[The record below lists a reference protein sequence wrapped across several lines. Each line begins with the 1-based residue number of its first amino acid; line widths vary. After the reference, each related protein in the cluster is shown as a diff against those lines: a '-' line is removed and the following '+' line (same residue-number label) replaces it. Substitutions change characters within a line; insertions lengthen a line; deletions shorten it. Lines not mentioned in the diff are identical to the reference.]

1 MKPREVFRT
10 GERVVTEGRNP
21 PRMRSDAREALV
33 ATPRDRHLHFRGDP
47 SRTDGK
53 HGVTA
58 PVRPKSAPL
67 AGHSE
72 IEAKYVVPDA
82 ATFEK
87 LRSLAALGEYHLVG
101 GGERRITD
109 HYLDTPRRALLH
121 GGYSC
126 RRRADDAGRPEVVT
140 VKGLGRAQEA
150 VHHRAEHE
158 AEVPP
163 GTPPDRWPA
172 GPGRDIVMR
181 LAGDE
186 PLVELV
192 RVGQRRLTREVEREG
207 QRIAVLSLDRVEFGP
222 PALPAAYELE
232 IELAPSGDTTDLRAI
247 ADRLQPFGLRPQALS
262 KLERALALLDASESW
277 TPDSAVER
285 AALPPPHPPEPGA
298 KTGKAKARASRR
310 ASGTGVSANE
320 PMSEAGRKIL
330 RFHWEEA
337 LAREAGTIA
346 GEDPEELH
354 RMRVAT
360 RRQRAALRIVGP
372 HFRRKEIRPVRDG
385 LRTLGGFLGAVRDL
399 DVLLVAAREYQSTR
413 AQAEARAFQGLLE
426 AWTRRDRDARRQMLA
441 HLRGPDYTSFKEEYT
456 RFLDTSGAGAR
467 TPADDEHPRATR
479 VAHVLP
485 SEIWAH
491 YGAVCAY
498 ESLLPG
504 APVASLHALRIE
516 GKRLRYLL
524 EFFRDVLDR
533 RADKAI
539 ESMVALQ
546 DHLGELQDAVV
557 TMGLV
562 REFLSGPDALAT
574 PGAPAAAAR
583 YLESRQARVDE
594 LRRGLDRPWSR
605 VAGPAFRACLSR
617 AVAAL

>member
-1 MKPREVFRT
+1 M
-10 GERVVTEGRNP
+10 
-21 PRMRSDAREALV
+21 
-33 ATPRDRHLHFRGDP
+33 
-47 SRTDGK
+47 
-53 HGVTA
+53 TA

-87 LRSLAALGEYHLVG
+87 LRSLAALGEYRLVG

-140 VKGLGRAQEA
+140 VKGLGGAHEA

-192 RVGQRRLTREVEREG
+192 RVGQRRFTRDVEREG

-298 KTGKAKARASRR
+298 KTVKAKARASRR

-399 DVLLVAAREYQSTR
+399 DVLLVAAREYQSTL